1 MSCQPFPSPAGAIYR
16 QKRGAPHRRPPNLPL
31 FGQAH
36 RKTRFEHPAVQIG
49 KLPRKAEGQLFRHE
63 HLPHYA
69 VLFVERLVAVL
80 FVSDDGVADER
91 HVRADLVRFT
101 AVQADFHAGI
111 LAEVFLDRVLRPD
124 ALRPRARA
132 RKYAHVRGFFVLFQV
147 CRQHFSLL
155 LKGIKAQRL
164 VDFFRPPFAE
174 GCEQFPLRTV
184 V

>member
-1 MSCQPFPSPAGAIYR
+1 M
-16 QKRGAPHRRPPNLPL
+16 PL
-31 FGQAH
+31 FGQAR
-36 RKTRFEHPAVQIG
+36 RKARFEHPAVQIG

-63 HLPHYA
+63 HLPRNA

-80 FVSDDGVADER
+80 FVADDGVADER
-91 HVRADLVRFT
+91 HVRADLVRFA

-111 LAEVFLDRVLRPD
+111 LAEVFLDLILRPD
-124 ALRPRARA
+124 ALRAGARA

-147 CRQHFSLL
+147 RRQRFSLL

-164 VDFFRPPFAE
+164 VDFFCLPLAE
-174 GCEQFPLRTV
+174 SGEQFPLRTV